1 MCVCA
6 GINDDTV
13 CVCVLGRWFQE
24 QGALVVNVNADSEGL
39 EAHETL
45 NFSFQL
51 LNPQH
56 SRKVSRDI
64 RVQVRMCMSS
74 TGAHV
79 RALTSN
85 RAPAVN
91 SFDAM
96 IQAGCRFRT
105 PHAMIARTLACLHT
119 TL

>member
-6 GINDDTV
+6 AAGMNDDMV
-13 CVCVLGRWFQE
+13 CLCVLGRWFQE

-45 NFSFQL
+45 IFSFQL

-64 RVQVRMCMSS
+64 RVQVRM
-74 TGAHV
+74 
-79 RALTSN
+79 
-85 RAPAVN
+85 
-91 SFDAM
+91 
-96 IQAGCRFRT
+96 
-105 PHAMIARTLACLHT
+105 
-119 TL
+119 